1 MTETTKE
8 QQNLNP
14 VAVKINEGI
23 KNENPYVYE
32 MLSNYGREVYF
43 SKDGNVKQIADAK
56 KYSKEFNA
64 TSGFATEH
72 GKPMYLPLLADT
84 LSDYDPA
91 DIFLYSSTL
100 GSPELRTTW
109 QEKMYTENPSLHDKK
124 ISNPIATIGLT
135 HGLNLAANLFVNE
148 GDTYILPDKQ
158 WENYKMIF
166 SETKKANMVT
176 YPMYDKDFHFDT
188 EVFRQTLLSQ
198 RNKKKIIV
206 ILNFPN
212 NPTGYTPLPHE
223 ADELAAAI
231 KEVAEYGVNVVVI
244 SDDAYFGLFYKDSIT
259 ESLFGRLANIHPRVL
274 AIKVDGATKEE
285 YTWGFRV
292 GFLTF
297 GINSDAMNEYL
308 EEKVMGVIRT
318 SISNGPTPSQT
329 FILHALKSPQLAKQ
343 KADKFEIMEKRAR
356 KIDELLS
363 SGKYDDAWD
372 LYPFN
377 SGYFFAIKVKGV
389 NADQARIHLLQKYN
403 VGTIALGDTDL
414 RIAFSRVD
422 VEHLEELVH
431 RLYEGIKDLQ

>member
-1 MTETTKE
+1 
-8 QQNLNP
+8 
-14 VAVKINEGI
+14 
-23 KNENPYVYE
+23 
-32 MLSNYGREVYF
+32 
-43 SKDGNVKQIADAK
+43 
-56 KYSKEFNA
+56 
-64 TSGFATEH
+64 
-72 GKPMYLPLLADT
+72 
-84 LSDYDPA
+84 
-91 DIFLYSSTL
+91 
-100 GSPELRTTW
+100 
-109 QEKMYTENPSLHDKK
+109 MYTENPSLHDKK

-188 EVFRQTLLSQ
+188 EAFRQTLLSQ

-244 SDDAYFGLFYKDSIT
+244 SDDAYFGLFYRDSIT

-297 GINSDAMNEYL
+297 GINSDS
-308 EEKVMGVIRT
+308 VIE
-318 SISNGPTPSQT
+318 S
-329 FILHALKSPQLAKQ
+329 L
-343 KADKFEIMEKRAR
+343 
-356 KIDELLS
+356 
-363 SGKYDDAWD
+363 
-372 LYPFN
+372 
-377 SGYFFAIKVKGV
+377 
-389 NADQARIHLLQKYN
+389 
-403 VGTIALGDTDL
+403 
-414 RIAFSRVD
+414 
-422 VEHLEELVH
+422 
-431 RLYEGIKDLQ
+431 

>member
-1 MTETTKE
+1 MTEKQTDE
-8 QQNLNP
+8 SELNA
-14 VAVKINEGI
+14 VAVKINSGI
-23 KNENPYVYE
+23 KHENPYVYD
-32 MLSNYGREVYF
+32 MLSTYGREVYF

-56 KYSKEFNA
+56 KYSEEFNA

-72 GKPMYLPLLADT
+72 GQPMYLPLLAET
-84 LSDYDPA
+84 LSTYDPA

-100 GSPELRTTW
+100 GTPELRDKW
-109 QEKMYTENPSLHDKK
+109 QEKMYIENPSLTGKK
-124 ISNPIATIGLT
+124 ISKPIATIGLT
-135 HGLNLAANLFVNE
+135 HGLNLAANLFVDE

-166 SETKKANMVT
+166 SETKKAHMIT
-176 YPMYDKDFHFDT
+176 YPMYDNDFKFNT
-188 EVFRQTLLSQ
+188 SAFRETLLSQ
-198 RNKKKIIV
+198 RDKKKIII

-212 NPTGYTPLPHE
+212 NPTGYTPLAHE

-231 KEVAEYGVNVVVI
+231 KEVADIGVNVVVI

-297 GINSDAMNEYL
+297 GINSDAMNTYL

-318 SISNGPTPSQT
+318 TISNGPTPSQT
-329 FILHALKSPQLAKQ
+329 FILHALKSPELAKQ
-343 KADKFEIMEKRAR
+343 KADKYEIMHQRAN
-356 KIDELLS
+356 KIDTILS

-389 NADQARIHLLQKYN
+389 DADTARIHLLQKYH
-403 VGTIALGDTDL
+403 VGTIALGNTDL
-414 RIAFSRVD
+414 RVAFSRVD
-422 VEHLEELVH
+422 IEHLEELIK